1 MAKFRP
7 SLKFGM
13 HHILFSVLII
23 FLLYVLYTRF
33 YSVEGFAA
41 KKAKALK
48 KQQVNKIKGKAKAKV
63 GKKK

>member
-13 HHILFSVLII
+13 HHILFSLLII

-41 KKAKALK
+41 KKAKSQAQK
-48 KQQVNKIKGKAKAKV
+48 VNRIKVKAKV
-63 GKKK
+63 AKKK